1 MRTVSFQ
8 IDRFL
13 KDVYIFVGRITDK
26 DQQLCVYMA
35 VSFFSL
41 SLTRGRIINVKN
53 GKIINILI
61 GAGLLY
67 GDRRRRRHLTIC
79 L

>member
-26 DQQLCVYMA
+26 DQQLCVYMT

-53 GKIINILI
+53 GKIINVLI

-67 GDRRRRRHLTIC
+67 RDRRRRRHLTIC